1 MIAEAEGRE
10 AEGVR
15 VAREGVLLTV
25 EEAER
30 ESQEEEEEAEKLAE
44 VDSLGEPE
52 GEPEMEADTVLVMV
66 SPPSPSA

>member
-1 MIAEAEGRE
+1 M
-10 AEGVR
+10 
-15 VAREGVLLTV
+15 LTV

-52 GEPEMEADTVLVMV
+52 GEPVMEADTVLLMV

>member
-1 MIAEAEGRE
+1 
-10 AEGVR
+10 VR

-52 GEPEMEADTVLVMV
+52 GEPVMEADTELVMV
-66 SPPSPSA
+66 SPPSPSAALRSTP